1 MYVAFIALADL
12 YMRRKLRTA
21 MSDLRLAAF
30 ISAQVTARAAL
41 DHASGRSGSGFGA
54 MPVRAFAFVVS
65 NRYGTALTRQDAV
78 SLVMIAFAFQ
88 LGLLIAQ
95 LDVSVWSEKEW
106 IQAIGY
112 CVAAAALV
120 GGAVLQLLSSRRTY
134 RIDHWLLRWLFLYLQ
149 SILNSTSA
157 LLKKSAAGQDMLQF
171 YVNALVFSLS
181 KSTQNL
187 AGQKVLDL
195 LEATPLARTSP
206 AFQSATFIAAEL
218 ALLPKLLESIGVD
231 AALGDIIGQISRG
244 VTKQLQKLLAAI
256 KSKTTY
262 GASHQSAVPP
272 LVAASPESGH

>member
-1 MYVAFIALADL
+1 
-12 YMRRKLRTA
+12 
-21 MSDLRLAAF
+21 
-30 ISAQVTARAAL
+30 
-41 DHASGRSGSGFGA
+41 
-54 MPVRAFAFVVS
+54 
-65 NRYGTALTRQDAV
+65 
-78 SLVMIAFAFQ
+78 
-88 LGLLIAQ
+88 
-95 LDVSVWSEKEW
+95 
-106 IQAIGY
+106 
-112 CVAAAALV
+112 
-120 GGAVLQLLSSRRTY
+120 
-134 RIDHWLLRWLFLYLQ
+134 LQ